1 MAVKGEQ
8 FLLNHKPF
16 YLLAL
21 VVMKMRICA
30 AKDSITC
37 YGARS
42 RINGLDWGQL
52 LPYLAYPY
60 AEEMLDWA
68 DEHGIVVIEK
78 LQLSALTSL

>member
-8 FLLNHKPF
+8 FLINHKPST
-16 YLLAL
+16 LLAL

-30 AKDSITC
+30 AKDSIRAD
-37 YGARS
+37 GARS

-52 LPYLAYPY
+52 LPSSHYPY

-68 DEHGIVVIEK
+68 DEHGIV
-78 LQLSALTSL
+78 

>member
-8 FLLNHKPF
+8 FLINHKPF

-21 VVMKMRICA
+21 VVMKMLTCV

-37 YGARS
+37 DGARP

-52 LPYLAYPY
+52 LPYLDYPY

-68 DEHGIVVIEK
+68 DEHGIVVIMK
-78 LQLSALTSL
+78 LLLSALTSL